1 MSIHSFL
8 LIGQSNMAG
17 RGVIGSV
24 PPIENPRLLVARNG
38 RWQPLFVPVNPD
50 RPFSGICLGESFADA
65 YSRDFSQDTGLIP
78 CADGGT
84 SLDQWKPGSLLYDH
98 AVAMAKLAQRTST
111 LAGILWHQGET
122 DCTPQ
127 DSPLYGEKL
136 LEMLRC
142 LRRDLDA
149 PQVPILLGGLGDF
162 LSGYSQEVGAY
173 APVINRALEQV
184 ADTLPQAA
192 FVSAKGLTSKPD
204 SLHFDAPALREF
216 GLRYYWKLREL
227 DLSFLCIR
235 EKAQEDGRAH
245 THLEQ
250 L

>member
-50 RPFSGICLGESFADA
+50 RPFSGICLGESFADS

-162 LSGYSQEVGAY
+162 PGSGRLCPGHQPGPGTGSGYPAS
-173 APVINRALEQV
+173 
-184 ADTLPQAA
+184 
-192 FVSAKGLTSKPD
+192 D
-204 SLHFDAPALREF
+204 SLCQRQGPHQQTRLPPL
-216 GLRYYWKLREL
+216 
-227 DLSFLCIR
+227 
-235 EKAQEDGRAH
+235 
-245 THLEQ
+245 
-250 L
+250 